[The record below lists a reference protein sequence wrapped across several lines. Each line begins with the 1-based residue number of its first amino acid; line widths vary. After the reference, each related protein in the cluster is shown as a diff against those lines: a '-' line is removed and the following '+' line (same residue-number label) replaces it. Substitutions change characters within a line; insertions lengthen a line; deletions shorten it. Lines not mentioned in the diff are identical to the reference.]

1 MDVIETQEQRIAKVA
16 KYEAAAKK
24 WAAMYKVEDQHAIDI
39 AASILMTRDK
49 VQMGGSFAQAIVDN
63 NLRESINRADDTCI
77 KYLKFF
83 SIIRHNCGSYEILN
97 N

>member
-1 MDVIETQEQRIAKVA
+1 MGKIKLY
-16 KYEAAAKK
+16 KAAAER
-24 WAAMYKVEDQHAIDI
+24 WAKRWKVEDEHAIDV

-49 VQMGGSFAQAIVDN
+49 VQLGGSFAQAIVDN

-83 SIIRHNCGSYEILN
+83 SIINYNCGSYEILN
-97 N
+97 GE